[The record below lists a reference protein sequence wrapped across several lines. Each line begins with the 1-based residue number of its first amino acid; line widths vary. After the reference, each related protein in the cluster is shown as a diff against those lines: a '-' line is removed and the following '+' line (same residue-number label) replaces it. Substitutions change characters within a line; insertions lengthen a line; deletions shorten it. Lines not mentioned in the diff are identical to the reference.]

1 MTYASAVIILS
12 LVASICMELLK
23 CSYNTVCSSDQK
35 ELPDSVRQ
43 RNALGNQTKSDWD
56 NCNVYENNNIE
67 KVNVKSNIR

>member
-1 MTYASAVIILS
+1 MTYASAVIVLS

-23 CSYNTVCSSDQK
+23 CSYNAVCPSDQK

-43 RNALGNQTKSDWD
+43 KNALGNQTKSDRD
-56 NCNVYENNNIE
+56 NSNVYEKNNIE